1 MTREVRYLMFSKEE
15 LYHALSGAWRV
26 QGKKLPKGF
35 LKDIRIGTTAKP
47 EIALR
52 YLSNEG
58 AETLIEFEDQ
68 DVMAALLA
76 YCKQSNIPMS
86 AKATKSLEIKDGM
99 VGMFCTL
106 NFKISTITTENNKLS
121 YSDQQTNS
129 MKEKAKAATAAHVA
143 TPEAKPSAAAN
154 AAVAAKQPSPAAIPA
169 AANAPADNGA
179 AARRKVTELD

>member
-15 LYHALSGAWRV
+15 LYHALSTAWRV
-26 QGKKLPKGF
+26 QGKQLPKGF

-52 YLSNEG
+52 YISNAG

-106 NFKISTITTENNKLS
+106 NFKISTITNENDKLS

-129 MKEKAKAATAAHVA
+129 MKEKAKAATAAHGAARAV
-143 TPEAKPSAAAN
+143 KPSTPQAAA
-154 AAVAAKQPSPAAIPA
+154 AAKPSPAAMPA
-169 AANAPADNGA
+169 AANSTADNSA
-179 AARRKVTELD
+179 ATHRKVTELD

>member
-1 MTREVRYLMFSKEE
+1 M
-15 LYHALSGAWRV
+15 
-26 QGKKLPKGF
+26 PKGF

-52 YLSNEG
+52 YISNEG

-106 NFKISTITTENNKLS
+106 NFKINTITNENDKLS

-129 MKEKAKAATAAHVA
+129 MKEKAKAATAALVA
-143 TPEAKPSAAAN
+143 TPEARPSAPPP
-154 AAVAAKQPSPAAIPA
+154 AAVAPKPSPAAIPPA
-169 AANAPADNGA
+169 AKPTADNGA
-179 AARRKVTELD
+179 AARRKLTELD

>member
-15 LYHALSGAWRV
+15 LYHALSTAWRV
-26 QGKKLPKGF
+26 QGKQLPKGF

-106 NFKISTITTENNKLS
+106 NFKISTITAENDKLS
-121 YSDQQTNS
+121 YSDQQTNC
-129 MKEKAKAATAAHVA
+129 MKEKAKAATAAHFSA
-143 TPEAKPSAAAN
+143 TAVKPGVPPQ
-154 AAVAAKQPSPAAIPA
+154 AAVAAKPSPAAKTAADTSA
-169 AANAPADNGA
+169 AAH
-179 AARRKVTELD
+179 RKLTEVD